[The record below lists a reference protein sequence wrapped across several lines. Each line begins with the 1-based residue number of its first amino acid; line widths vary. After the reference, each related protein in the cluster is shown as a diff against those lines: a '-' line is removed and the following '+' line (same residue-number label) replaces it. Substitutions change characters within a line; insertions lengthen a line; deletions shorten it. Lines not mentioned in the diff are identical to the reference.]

1 MPIRV
6 AALCGLAAPVVFVV
20 GIVLG
25 DLAQPDPF
33 DPAHDDIS
41 HLGAQ
46 TASSP
51 WLYNQIGANLTGLL
65 VIGLGLGLWSALG
78 RGWAARLGSAGLMV
92 VGVGMVLDGFLRL
105 DCRGGIDVPCEN
117 LSWHARAHKVESG
130 ITGAALLLTPVV
142 LAFAFRARPGWR
154 SAWVP
159 TLLAVPADHRRER
172 RFASIGQG
180 AASRAGSVAWF
191 LWIGFVAIRLWRAT
205 TSTGRARGRYRAG
218 VTAVAPDT
226 RRALVE
232 SLVERYPDVPPEA
245 VLKEDLLRTGIA
257 FDDAALSDNLDGEVK
272 PKSYFIFSFDQK
284 PLTELGEAALRRP
297 PEEVALTGGPFG
309 LRRTIVSVRVN
320 PGSPY
325 RVGRGDDG
333 ALALSLE
340 GRGIADVGLP
350 PMPEYYRHTLAGGK
364 TVMETAPT
372 IQWGYLIYL
381 TVLRLCQYFGAHE
394 ECGFCDINHNWRQH
408 KKAGRPYTGVKP
420 VEDVLEA
427 LALIDRYDTERTSK
441 AYTLTGGSVTSTVDG
456 LAEADFYGRYAQA
469 IEERFPGRWIG
480 KVVAQALPKA
490 DVQRFKD
497 YGIAIYHPNYEVWD
511 KRLFTLISP
520 GKERYV
526 GREEWHRRI
535 LDAAEVFGP
544 RHVIPN
550 FVAGVEMAKPHGFG
564 TIDEAIAS
572 TTEGLDW
579 FMSRGITP
587 RFTTWCPEPTTPL
600 GQANPDGA
608 PLEYHIR
615 LLHAYRD
622 ALGRHG
628 LRPPP
633 GYGVAGAGN
642 AVFSVSSFMDTLD
655 PDEVTVEEAV
665 PA

>member
-1 MPIRV
+1 V
-6 AALCGLAAPVVFVV
+6 SATV
-20 GIVLG
+20 G
-25 DLAQPDPF
+25 
-33 DPAHDDIS
+33 
-41 HLGAQ
+41 
-46 TASSP
+46 T
-51 WLYNQIGANLTGLL
+51 
-65 VIGLGLGLWSALG
+65 
-78 RGWAARLGSAGLMV
+78 RL
-92 VGVGMVLDGFLRL
+92 
-105 DCRGGIDVPCEN
+105 
-117 LSWHARAHKVESG
+117 
-130 ITGAALLLTPVV
+130 
-142 LAFAFRARPGWR
+142 
-154 SAWVP
+154 
-159 TLLAVPADHRRER
+159 
-172 RFASIGQG
+172 Q
-180 AASRAGSVAWF
+180 
-191 LWIGFVAIRLWRAT
+191 
-205 TSTGRARGRYRAG
+205 
-218 VTAVAPDT
+218 
-226 RRALVE
+226 LVE
-232 SLVERYPDVPPEA
+232 ELIERYPEIPPEA

-257 FDDAALSDNLDGEVK
+257 FDEAALTANLDGEVK

-284 PLTELGEAALRRP
+284 PLTELGAAALQRP
-297 PEEVALTGGPFG
+297 PEEIALTGGPYE

-320 PGSPY
+320 PSSPY
-325 RVGRGDDG
+325 RVDQDLR
-333 ALALSLE
+333 LSLE
-340 GRGIADVGLP
+340 GRELAEVAVP
-350 PMPEYYRHTLAGGK
+350 PMPEYYRHTLSNGK

-372 IQWGYLIYL
+372 IEWGYLIYL

-408 KKAGRPYTGVKP
+408 RKAGRPYTGVKP

-427 LALIDRYDTERTSK
+427 LELIDRYDDGHTH
-441 AYTLTGGSVTSTVDG
+441 AYTLTGGSVTSQVDG

-490 DVQRFKD
+490 DAQRFKD

-511 KRLFTLISP
+511 KRLFSLVSP

-535 LDAAEVFGP
+535 LDAADVFGP
-544 RHVIPN
+544 RFVIPN
-550 FVAGVEMAKPHGFG
+550 FVAGVEMARPHGFG
-564 TIDEAIAS
+564 TVDEAIAS

-600 GQANPDGA
+600 GKANPDGA

-655 PDEVTVEEAV
+655 PEEVTVEEAV